1 MAFGRR
7 RAPERR
13 GTPADLLLVGLG
25 NPGPKYAG
33 TRHNVGYDVVDLLV
47 VRHGGRLRPVKGV
60 PVLADELRVDGARLA
75 AIQPTTYMNL
85 SGEAVAPMTRRF
97 GIDEPTRLVVAH
109 DEMDL
114 PVGRLKVKVGGGFAG
129 HNGLK
134 SIGRHCH
141 TAEFV
146 RLRIG
151 VGKPVDPDRGADHVL
166 RSVPRAERE
175 VLDAVVVHAADA
187 AELILAEGP
196 EAAMDRFNGL
206 VVQ

>member
-25 NPGPKYAG
+25 NPGPKYVG

-85 SGEAVAPMTRRF
+85 SGEAVEPMVRRF
-97 GIDEPTRLVVAH
+97 GIDEPTRLLVAH

-134 SIGRHCH
+134 SIGQRCD
-141 TAEFV
+141 TAGFV

-151 VGKPVDPDRGADHVL
+151 VGKPTDPDRGADHVL

-175 VLDAVVVHAADA
+175 VLDAVVAHAADA